1 MEGRSKRSLGQNF
14 LVDQNVA
21 VKIVASL
28 QTEPGEIVL
37 EIGPGNGALTGLL
50 AQRARRVLA
59 LEKDLS
65 LARRIKGCWPEIGVI
80 GGDALRFDWRRL
92 EGRVDRVVGNL
103 PYNVAS
109 PIMWELARSGRG
121 LRRLV
126 FTVQKEVAQ
135 RVASPPGSRE
145 YGGLSVWMQS
155 FVRVRHGFEVSRNVF
170 QPRPGVTSAV
180 LILEPRPVS
189 ERPADPDSLSRL
201 IHLCFQKRRKQLA
214 RILRERWNESLEDW
228 LRREGLDRRH
238 RPEDLSPAQFESL
251 SRVLAIRGSS

>member
-21 VKIVASL
+21 AKIVDRL
-28 QTEPGEIVL
+28 QAEPRETVL

-50 AQRARRVLA
+50 LQRVRRVLV

-65 LARRIKGCWPEIGVI
+65 LARKIKDHWPEIGVI
-80 GGDALRFDWRRL
+80 GGDALHFDWQRL
-92 EGRVDRVVGNL
+92 QGRVERVVGNL

-121 LRRLV
+121 LRRMV
-126 FTVQKEVAQ
+126 FTVQKEVAR
-135 RVASPPGSRE
+135 RVASPPGYRE

-155 FVRVRHGFEVSRNVF
+155 FFCVRYGFDVSRNVF

-180 LILEPRPVS
+180 LILEPLPVC
-189 ERPADPDSLSRL
+189 ERPENPDSLSRL
-201 IHLCFQKRRKQLA
+201 IHLCFQNRRKQLG
-214 RILRERWNESLEDW
+214 RILKKRWSEALDDW
-228 LRREGLDRRH
+228 LRQQGLERRN
-238 RPEDLSPAQFESL
+238 RPEDLSPDQFQAL
-251 SRVLAIRGSS
+251 SRILAI